1 MKLFFVT
8 FLFYTISYAQSIE
21 IAPLYSNPNIGVK
34 FKSQSQLKSS
44 GSIDSTFIYYSDT
57 ISLPFFDEF
66 SKIPT
71 ISR

>member
-1 MKLFFVT
+1 MKLFFLT
-8 FLFYTISYAQSIE
+8 FLFYTISHAQSIE

-34 FKSQSQLKSS
+34 LKSQLKSS

-66 SKIPT
+66 SKNNFQ
-71 ISR
+71 